1 MKQEN
6 LEPIG
11 TKERQ
16 ICFDVLIIIATFAV
30 VMLHVSAQHWF
41 YVKLKTPEWRAFN
54 LYDGSVRFPV
64 PV

>member
-11 TKERQ
+11 IKERQ
-16 ICFDVLIIIATFAV
+16 ICFDVLKIIATFAV

-41 YVKLKTPEWRAFN
+41 YVKLKTPE
-54 LYDGSVRFPV
+54 
-64 PV
+64 